1 MRKKTISKM
10 SKADITKLRQEV
22 ESGEVTTREIANKWR
37 INFSELMSW
46 CKRLGLRYNT
56 VKPKNDVPLPNIPQQ
71 KEVQAPVENIILE
84 QKTKSAKEENVP
96 KERISGT
103 SEEYLTANNLWETLF
118 EGVNTSMTVLDLSD
132 LLNISISTIY
142 RLFAKKNTISMYYE
156 WCKLKG
162 RPYVAFNHRKGDS
175 RDFEM
180 AVIQFLE
187 EKDQDIIPKTIVES
201 QYNESLME
209 VYDKNL
215 NLTYA
220 IDKNGR
226 IVINEDV
233 KDSYITINVKLPGRN
248 NEALDALRV
257 VAEQIAKDAQTVAKS
272 REEYEIR
279 KRLDV
284 LNEERISL
292 LNKLQDLQS

>member
-1 MRKKTISKM
+1 
-10 SKADITKLRQEV
+10 
-22 ESGEVTTREIANKWR
+22 
-37 INFSELMSW
+37 
-46 CKRLGLRYNT
+46 
-56 VKPKNDVPLPNIPQQ
+56 
-71 KEVQAPVENIILE
+71 
-84 QKTKSAKEENVP
+84 
-96 KERISGT
+96 
-103 SEEYLTANNLWETLF
+103 
-118 EGVNTSMTVLDLSD
+118 MTVLDLSD
-132 LLNISISTIY
+132 LLNISPSAIY
-142 RLFAKKNTISMYYE
+142 RLFAKKHTISMYYE

-162 RPYVAFNHRKGDS
+162 RPYVPFNSRKGNS

-180 AVIQFLE
+180 GVVQLLE

-201 QYNESLME
+201 QYNESLMD

-233 KDSYITINVKLPGRN
+233 KDSYITIKVKLPGRN
-248 NEALDALRV
+248 NEALDALIA
-257 VAEQIAKDAQTVAKS
+257 VANQIAKDAQTVAKS

-284 LNEERISL
+284 LNEERITL
-292 LNKLQDLQS
+292 LNKLQNLQS